1 MVGSIVQGF
10 VRWLPDAFGVALVL
24 TLLTLFLSVMVAG
37 FPPGEAIEAWGDGF
51 WNLLTFTNQIT
62 LTLLFGYAFANT
74 PPVRAALLR
83 VSGLVNSPRAAYA
96 LACFVT
102 GALALVS
109 WGLSLVASGIMARSI
124 GEACRRKG
132 IRVHF
137 PLLVASAF
145 SGFVIWHQGLTS
157 SIGLAIATPAHFL
170 EDRIGLVSTD
180 LTVFTA
186 WNIAT
191 ALFVLFSLPLVMASL
206 APAEEDVLEMEIDPS
221 PEPSPAENIE
231 LTPAQKIE
239 RSPWVSVPIVLMG
252 LIFLWV
258 HFVARGRGLE
268 LNILNF
274 GFLIAGIALAG
285 SALRYAEL
293 IADGGRVA
301 APFLLQYPF
310 YAGIAGLMSESG
322 LARMVVEFFVSIST
336 PDSLPL
342 FGFLAG
348 GLLNLFIPSG
358 GGQWAVQG
366 PIMMTAAVEIGADVP
381 RVAMGVALGDQWTN
395 LIQPL
400 VLMPVL
406 AIARIGAREIMGY
419 SLVALVWT
427 GIVFT
432 TALALS

>member
-1 MVGSIVQGF
+1 
-10 VRWLPDAFGVALVL
+10 
-24 TLLTLFLSVMVAG
+24 
-37 FPPGEAIEAWGDGF
+37 
-51 WNLLTFTNQIT
+51 
-62 LTLLFGYAFANT
+62 
-74 PPVRAALLR
+74 
-83 VSGLVNSPRAAYA
+83 
-96 LACFVT
+96 
-102 GALALVS
+102 
-109 WGLSLVASGIMARSI
+109 
-124 GEACRRKG
+124 
-132 IRVHF
+132 
-137 PLLVASAF
+137 
-145 SGFVIWHQGLTS
+145 
-157 SIGLAIATPAHFL
+157 
-170 EDRIGLVSTD
+170 
-180 LTVFTA
+180 
-186 WNIAT
+186 
-191 ALFVLFSLPLVMASL
+191 
-206 APAEEDVLEMEIDPS
+206 
-221 PEPSPAENIE
+221 
-231 LTPAQKIE
+231 
-239 RSPWVSVPIVLMG
+239 MG

-285 SALRYAEL
+285 SALRYAEV

-406 AIARIGAREIMGY
+406 AIARIGASEIMGY